1 MSDSSPKKLSFVV
14 PANACDSHQHVI
26 GDSAEFPMTPCRSY
40 TPPEAPLSRLEA
52 LHRTFGFERAVLVQ
66 PSFYGIDNS
75 CLLDALNRLGRRARG
90 IAVIDHRTNES
101 SLDQMHDVGVR
112 GVRVN
117 PKGFAND
124 ATAIARLLNDLTVR
138 VASRGWHVQMFLP
151 LTTISALERT
161 LIELPTTVV
170 IDHFGGATADGL
182 NQPGIDSLFRLL
194 DSGNCYVK
202 LSAPYHASHSA
213 PGYPEMVSLAR
224 EVIARRSDR
233 ILWGSNWPHTN
244 ASLTQGR
251 TALDINPFLDIDE
264 TALFDLISAWAP
276 DPKIQQ
282 AILVDNPRNLFD
294 F

>member
-1 MSDSSPKKLSFVV
+1 MSDPSPKNLSFVV

-26 GDSAEFPMTPCRSY
+26 GDSVVFPMAPGRSY
-40 TPPEAPLSRLEA
+40 TPPEAPLSRLEK

-66 PSFYGIDNS
+66 PSFYGTDNS
-75 CLLDALNRLGRRARG
+75 CLLDALNRLGRSARG
-90 IAVIDHRTNES
+90 IAVIDRDTNES
-101 SLDQMHDVGVR
+101 ALDHMHDVGVR

-124 ATAIARLLNDLTVR
+124 STAIARLLNEFTVR
-138 VASRGWHVQMFLP
+138 VASRGWHVQTFLP
-151 LTTISALERT
+151 LPTIAALERT
-161 LIELPTTVV
+161 LIELPTPVV

-182 NQPGIDSLFRLL
+182 NQPGIASLFRLL

-213 PGYPEMVSLAR
+213 HGYPEMLSLAR
-224 EVIARRSDR
+224 ELIARRSDR

-264 TALFDLISAWAP
+264 TELFDLISAWAP

-282 AILVDNPRNLFD
+282 AMLVDNPRNLFD